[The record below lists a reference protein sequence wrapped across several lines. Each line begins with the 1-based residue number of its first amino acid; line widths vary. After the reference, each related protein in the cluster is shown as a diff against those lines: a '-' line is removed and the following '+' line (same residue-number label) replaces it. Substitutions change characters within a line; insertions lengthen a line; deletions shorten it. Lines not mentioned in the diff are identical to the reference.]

1 MNKAKKAAL
10 NKRRVKER
18 KAKDKRKAQ
27 PKTPAR

>member
-1 MNKAKKAAL
+1 MNKSRKVAL

-27 PKTPAR
+27 AKTPAR